1 MGNSISD
8 ADRELIELA
17 GKAIGCVHIDDAKH
31 IGIELVTA
39 DDAWAPFWMVDGKHC
54 SHWNPLDNDGDALRL
69 AVKLWLVVD
78 PGGNG
83 WPTGAEVKTL
93 NGITVFE
100 PLGDDADAAV
110 RRAIVRAAGLTDG

>member
-1 MGNSISD
+1 M
-8 ADRELIELA
+8 AAKAA
-17 GKAIGCVHIDDAKH
+17 GVTGTWASVHQAYGDVLVEGIDT
-31 IGIELVTA
+31 G
-39 DDAWAPFWMVDGKHC
+39 APVY
-54 SHWNPLDNDGDALRL
+54 WNPLENDGDALRL

-110 RRAIVRAAGLTDG
+110 RRAIVRAAGLTDGE